1 MQRIRNLF
9 LKYQHVSP
17 HKKTGPFIMPPEG
30 SISCP
35 PEVWN
40 SFSDLTHTTTYTF
53 NKNRISFF
61 HEGEDCDTMIQHVAR
76 MLHVIQVKPIVA
88 EIYLSPVLKSYPENR
103 VFGESHLNTGYCD
116 GKMIVVYRREE
127 WFKVFIH
134 ECMHYFRSEE
144 VLDHECTEILTMF
157 HKKQV
162 NVFET
167 YCELCARVLNC
178 CYISAITHIPV
189 NCLYEI
195 ERQYSIQNMVNV
207 LHHMNLEYADL
218 FDPHEFKED
227 TNAFAY
233 IVLTAILMHAKVMPD
248 YHPDTKFKLLSDDS
262 FIQAVLKGAKSTSL
276 FHDVHTRTPSI
287 TTTMTKLNVDEF
299 VLHH

>member
-1 MQRIRNLF
+1 
-9 LKYQHVSP
+9 
-17 HKKTGPFIMPPEG
+17 MPPEG

-35 PEVWN
+35 PEVWD
-40 SFSDLTHTTTYTF
+40 SFSEFTHTTTYTF

-61 HEGEDCDTMIQHVAR
+61 HGGDDCDTMIQHVSR

-103 VFGESHLNTGYCD
+103 IFGESHLNTGYCD

-134 ECMHYFRSEE
+134 ECMHYFRAEE
-144 VLDHECTEILTMF
+144 ALDHECTEILTLF

-189 NCLYEI
+189 
-195 ERQYSIQNMVNV
+195 
-207 LHHMNLEYADL
+207 EYADL

-233 IVLTAILMHAKVMPD
+233 IVLTAILMHDKVMPD
-248 YHPDTKFKLLSDDS
+248 YHPDTKFKLLSDDQ
-262 FIQAVLKGAKSTSL
+262 FIQAVLKGAKSKSF